1 MYVPK
6 KIIKENKKII
16 NVRGDGNCFYR
27 VLALTLGMEENDYK
41 EIKIIMYDFLEA
53 NKAVF
58 DYLDSIGQLKKL
70 IIKDREPAPFE
81 AIYIATECF

>member
-16 NVRGDGNCFYR
+16 NVRGDGNCLYR
-27 VLALTLGMEENDYK
+27 ALALTLGMEENDYK
-41 EIKIIMYDFLEA
+41 EIKILMYGFLEA

-58 DYLDSIGQLKKL
+58 DYLDSI
-70 IIKDREPAPFE
+70 D
-81 AIYIATECF
+81 